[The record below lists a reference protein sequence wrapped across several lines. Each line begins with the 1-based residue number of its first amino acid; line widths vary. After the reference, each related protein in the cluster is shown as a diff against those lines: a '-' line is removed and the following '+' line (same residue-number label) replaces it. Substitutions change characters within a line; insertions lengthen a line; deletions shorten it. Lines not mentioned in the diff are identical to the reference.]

1 MCKHGNFYFQWD
13 IECGGHRYYPANMA
27 YHVFELNPFQ
37 QLKFL
42 QSHTK
47 YRDAKQFLR
56 ECRTSPDLVNGTTYR
71 MMFANDPQHAEKLL
85 REKREPRPM
94 GEHD

>member
-1 MCKHGNFYFQWD
+1 MCSAEQLYSVV
-13 IECGGHRYYPANMA
+13 MA

-37 QLKFL
+37 QLTYL
-42 QSHTK
+42 NSHAD
-47 YRDAKQFLR
+47 YREAKQFLR
-56 ECRTSPDLVNGTTYR
+56 ECRTSPDLVKGTTYR
-71 MMFANDPQHAEKLL
+71 MMFANNPQHAEKLL